1 MAEEQIGEVRTVKSL
16 GHEDHAKELYLSA
29 ASATYKTRVLLALV
43 TAPLEGIV
51 DSLFSGSLV
60 LCFFIGTIATLDGRL
75 EPAFLVSFMLL
86 VNTTACKC
94 LSSRGCV
101 AHTDG
106 AVFQANNLRD
116 NLGKCFE
123 MVPEF
128 AGEPPTI
135 SLPSGLH
142 SSQDASDIALQSGA
156 IGAAARIF
164 ELVDHRSSVNYVRRK
179 CCPSRAG
186 LMLCW

>member
-86 VNTTACKC
+86 
-94 LSSRGCV
+94 
-101 AHTDG
+101 
-106 AVFQANNLRD
+106 ANNLRD

>member
-29 ASATYKTRVLLALV
+29 TSATYKTRVLLALV

-86 VNTTACKC
+86 
-94 LSSRGCV
+94 
-101 AHTDG
+101 
-106 AVFQANNLRD
+106 ANV
-116 NLGKCFE
+116 K
-123 MVPEF
+123 
-128 AGEPPTI
+128 
-135 SLPSGLH
+135 
-142 SSQDASDIALQSGA
+142 
-156 IGAAARIF
+156 
-164 ELVDHRSSVNYVRRK
+164 
-179 CCPSRAG
+179 
-186 LMLCW
+186 W